1 MANSFIVIGY
11 IRYDVRMN
19 CWFGGNMRDS
29 RTREIVLSGLFIAIG
44 VMLPIA
50 FHAVGAGGPVFLPMH
65 IPVLMAGFV
74 LSPVFA
80 LIVGMVTPLISSV
93 LTGMPPLMPMAF
105 IMMIELG
112 IYGLTVSVLSKRLN
126 TIFTLLLAMVA
137 GRIAAGIM
145 VMILVNTVGI
155 KFAPP
160 LLYLKGAVMTGV
172 PGMIVQLVFIPVLL
186 ALVKRSNP
194 KILANH

>member
-1 MANSFIVIGY
+1 
-11 IRYDVRMN
+11 
-19 CWFGGNMRDS
+19 MRKS
-29 RTREIVLSGLFIAIG
+29 RTREMVLAGLFIALG

-80 LIVGMVTPLISSV
+80 LVVGMVTPLLSSV

-112 IYGLTVSVLSKRLN
+112 IYGLVVSLISKKLN
-126 TIFTLLLAMVA
+126 SIFTLLTAMVA

-145 VMILVNTVGI
+145 VMILVNAVGI

-160 LLYLKGAVMTGV
+160 LLYLKGAVITGV

-186 ALVKRSNP
+186 ALVKRTNP